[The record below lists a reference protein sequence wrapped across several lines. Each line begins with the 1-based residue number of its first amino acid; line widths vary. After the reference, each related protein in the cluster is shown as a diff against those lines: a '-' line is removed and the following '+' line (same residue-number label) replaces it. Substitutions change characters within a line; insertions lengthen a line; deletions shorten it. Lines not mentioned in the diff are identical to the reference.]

1 MSLALEK
8 NSDEVRELILKFLY
22 SKYKKSRSVSGAGVG
37 RREIKQALKEKGLK
51 EQEIASNLYYLIES
65 GWIGEERKTFPITR
79 GGATI
84 KAETVSYRIT
94 DKGINHFEGPS
105 KFQRT
110 QRLEGINITN
120 IQGVTVIGDGNY
132 VYNRYSNLY
141 RSLDL
146 LGEEIRQTDKLSD
159 EEKLNY
165 QAEIET
171 IKSQLL
177 KSNPDRSIL
186 RTAWNALK
194 GVATIGG
201 VVGVLEKVKAL
212 IQPLIR

>member
-1 MSLALEK
+1 
-8 NSDEVRELILKFLY
+8 
-22 SKYKKSRSVSGAGVG
+22 
-37 RREIKQALKEKGLK
+37 
-51 EQEIASNLYYLIES
+51 
-65 GWIGEERKTFPITR
+65 
-79 GGATI
+79 
-84 KAETVSYRIT
+84 
-94 DKGINHFEGPS
+94 
-105 KFQRT
+105 
-110 QRLEGINITN
+110 
-120 IQGVTVIGDGNY
+120 VIGDGNY

-177 KSNPDRSIL
+177 KPNPDRSIL